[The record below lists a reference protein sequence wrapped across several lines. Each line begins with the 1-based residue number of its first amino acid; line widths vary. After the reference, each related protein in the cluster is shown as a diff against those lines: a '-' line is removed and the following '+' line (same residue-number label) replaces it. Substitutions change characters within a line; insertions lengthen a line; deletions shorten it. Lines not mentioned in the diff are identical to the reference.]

1 MHVFG
6 NRNIYGYSVG
16 ILVIEGYFPRLPGA
30 IGNAS
35 TFDFPVYCRV
45 VPGGTG
51 TKVVQSNDKDILERF
66 IEEARWLERFGVR
79 AITTSCGFTAKY
91 QRELADAVSIPVFAS
106 SLLLVPMIARML
118 HSSKKV
124 GIITADARYI
134 TPQHY
139 AGVGIDSDSVRL
151 IGLEDCP
158 EFTEVVFRDKPD
170 MDVDAV
176 QSEVLRAADTLVSHH
191 PEVGAILLECSLLPP
206 FAYAVQ
212 QATKLPVFDFTTL
225 INMVHGAL
233 IRKPFSGFL

>member
-30 IGNAS
+30 IGNAT

-51 TKVVQSNDKDILERF
+51 TRVVQSNDEEILERF
-66 IEEARWLERFGVR
+66 IEEARWLEHFGVR

-91 QRELADAVSIPVFAS
+91 QRELSDAVSVPVFAS

-118 HSSKKV
+118 QSSKKV

-151 IGLEDCP
+151 IGLEDCQ

-170 MDVDAV
+170 MDVDVV
-176 QSEVLRAADTLVSHH
+176 QSEVLRAADTLMSHH

-225 INMVHGAL
+225 INMVHGSL

>member
-1 MHVFG
+1 MHVYG
-6 NRNIYGYSVG
+6 SRNIYGYSIG

-51 TKVVQSNDKDILERF
+51 TKVVRSGDADILERF
-66 IEEARWLERFGVR
+66 IKEAQWLEEFGVR

-106 SLLLVPMIARML
+106 SLLLVPLIARML
-118 HSSKKV
+118 QSSKKV

-134 TPQHY
+134 TDRHY
-139 AGVGIDSDSVRL
+139 AGVGIDKETVRL
-151 IGLEDCP
+151 IGLEHAK
-158 EFTEVVFRDKPD
+158 EFSEVVFADKPD
-170 MDVDAV
+170 MDVSMVEQEVVDAARTLT
-176 QSEVLRAADTLVSHH
+176 SED

-206 FAYAVQ
+206 FAHAVQ
-212 QATKLPVFDFTTL
+212 QAVGLPVFDFTTM
-225 INMVHGAL
+225 INMVHSTL
-233 IRKPFSGFL
+233 IRTPFRGFL

>member
-30 IGNAS
+30 IGNAT

-51 TKVVQSNDKDILERF
+51 TKVVQSNDEDILERF

-91 QRELADAVSIPVFAS
+91 QRELADAVSVPVFAS
-106 SLLLVPMIARML
+106 SLLLVPVIACML
-118 HSSKKV
+118 QSSKKV
-124 GIITADARYI
+124 GIITADARFI

-151 IGLEDCP
+151 IGLEDCQ
-158 EFTEVVFRDKPD
+158 EFTEVVFSDKPD

-176 QSEVLRAADTLVSHH
+176 QSEVLRAADTLISHH

-233 IRKPFSGFL
+233 IRRPFSGFL